1 MWVTSS
7 HINNANNENSP
18 DQKFRTAK
26 KKKKMKILMKKY
38 QNKIK
43 V

>member
-26 KKKKMKILMKKY
+26 KKKNNEDFNEKISK
-38 QNKIK
+38 
-43 V
+43 